1 MAEQGRSVLPSEEP
15 GIQSG
20 DGPIADENG
29 LPLNVGDL
37 VKGRFGKNKEKQQEC
52 CSKKSHVRF
61 EGEIKSINHKQNFVN
76 ISVTKCANEQDEEEG
91 VNLQIDRG
99 SDIGSQFLIAQQT
112 WRAARDTVQRLEN
125 KKRKFSE
132 KEAHFKRKK
141 DEVEAELVPL
151 RTEMEGGKSALDEL
165 QQGVAMIPPDVL
177 RDLRPPFWGNAGKER
192 RVGGVEKIEPSVGTG
207 AALLR
212 SASTPDAAGGAV
224 GAGSADSGRSV
235 SGGGR
240 KRRRRTKNKR
250 KSKKKKYTKRRR

>member
-1 MAEQGRSVLPSEEP
+1 MSDQGRSVLPSEEP

-37 VKGRFGKNKEKQQEC
+37 VKGGFGQKNKVKQQEC

-61 EGEIKSINHKQNFVN
+61 EGKIKSIDHEDNWVD
-76 ISVTKCANEQDEEEG
+76 ISVTKCANEQGEKEDS
-91 VNLQIDRG
+91 VLKIDRN
-99 SDIGSQFLIAQQT
+99 SEIGNQFLIAQQT
-112 WRAARDTVQRLEN
+112 LSGLRVTIADLQD

-132 KEAHFKRKK
+132 KEAQFKTKK
-141 DEVEAELVPL
+141 DEIEAQLVPL
-151 RTEMEGGKSALDEL
+151 RTEMDRGKLALDGLETEAKKT
-165 QQGVAMIPPDVL
+165 GAMIHPVMMA
-177 RDLRPPFWGNAGKER
+177 FWGNGDKEK
-192 RVGGVEKIEPSVGTG
+192 RVQEVEKIVPSVGTG
-207 AALLR
+207 AALVR

-224 GAGSADSGRSV
+224 GAGF
-235 SGGGR
+235 GGGR

>member
-125 KKRKFSE
+125 EKNAHAKKETKF
-132 KEAHFKRKK
+132 KKKK

-151 RTEMEGGKSALDEL
+151 RTEMAGGKLALDEL
-165 QQGVAMIPPDVL
+165 QQDVAMIHPDVL
-177 RDLRPPFWGNAGKER
+177 RDLRPAFWGNAGKER

-207 AALLR
+207 AALVR
-212 SASTPDAAGGAV
+212 SASDAAGGAV
-224 GAGSADSGRSV
+224 GASR
-235 SGGGR
+235 GGGR